1 MSAAVRH
8 QTGMGCCAS
17 TLSRAEDVRDLETGM
32 ILMNKQWIRCQD
44 ISLYRPPIGSFRAY
58 FRVSPFSGADSRRGS
73 NEPNGSIIQVVIF

>member
-44 ISLYRPPIGSFRAY
+44 IQLEALEHISGFLLFLVLIPDEDLMNLMVLSFKLL
-58 FRVSPFSGADSRRGS
+58 FFECV
-73 NEPNGSIIQVVIF
+73 